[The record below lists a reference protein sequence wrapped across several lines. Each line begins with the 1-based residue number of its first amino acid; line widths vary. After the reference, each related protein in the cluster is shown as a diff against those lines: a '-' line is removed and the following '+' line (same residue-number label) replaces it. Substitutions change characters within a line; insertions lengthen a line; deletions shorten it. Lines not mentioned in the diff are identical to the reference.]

1 MSNSLQTTY
10 PLFEPQLAEAI
21 ETAGEHKIIPAH
33 EVLMRKGQ
41 YIRSTM
47 LVLSGLIKV
56 FREDAEGNE
65 FLMYYLKPGEA
76 CALSMVC
83 AAKHEASPISA
94 VTVTETEI
102 VQVPVETMSEWMGK
116 YKSWYQ
122 FVIET
127 YRSRF
132 DELLMTL
139 DNVAF
144 RSMDERLEFYLKRA
158 QEAHQSNTI
167 EVSHQQI
174 ADELNSSR
182 EVISRLLK
190 KWSSGEKCVCI
201 VIPLKSSVCQLCDK
215 NHQPITQSHSFLQH
229 GNSRLYRIGFNW
241 HLPGFNWR
249 WRVYSYGTRIG
260 LFVWY

>member
-1 MSNSLQTTY
+1 MMTPQVHDDLLRKNY
-10 PLFEPQLAEAI
+10 PLFEEPLINEI
-21 ETAGEHKIIPAH
+21 EQQAQFNSFPAN

-56 FREDAEGNE
+56 YREDDEGNE

-76 CALSMVC
+76 CALSLVC
-83 AAKHEASPISA
+83 AAKHEVSPIMA
-94 VTVTETEI
+94 KTVVETE
-102 VQVPVETMSEWMGK
+102 VMMVPVDSMSEWMTK

-127 YRSRF
+127 YRNRF
-132 DELLMTL
+132 DELLLTL

-158 QEAHQSNTI
+158 KDAQQTTI
-167 EVSHQQI
+167 LNISHQEI
-174 ADELNSSR
+174 AEELNTSR

-190 KWSSGEKCVCI
+190 KMEQKGLVGLQRNAIE
-201 VIPLKSSVCQLCDK
+201 LKNL
-215 NHQPITQSHSFLQH
+215 
-229 GNSRLYRIGFNW
+229 
-241 HLPGFNWR
+241 
-249 WRVYSYGTRIG
+249 
-260 LFVWY
+260 

>member
-1 MSNSLQTTY
+1 MSNSIHTTY
-10 PLFEPQLAEAI
+10 PLFEQKLVDEI
-21 ETAGEHKIIPAH
+21 ESSGEFKTFQAG

-41 YIRSTM
+41 YMRSTM

-56 FREDAEGNE
+56 FREDEEGNE

-94 VTVTETEI
+94 VTVSETEI
-102 VQVPVETMSEWMGK
+102 VMVPVETMSEWISK

-132 DELLMTL
+132 DEMLLTL

-158 QEAHQSNTI
+158 QEATASSTI
-167 EVSHQQI
+167 EISHQEI
-174 ADELNSSR
+174 ANELNSSR

-190 KWSSGEKCVCI
+190 KME
-201 VIPLKSSVCQLCDK
+201 
-215 NHQPITQSHSFLQH
+215 QH
-229 GNSRLYRIGFNW
+229 GKV
-241 HLPGFNWR
+241 HLHRNA
-249 WRVYSYGTRIG
+249 IQIIK
-260 LFVWY
+260 L

>member
-1 MSNSLQTTY
+1 MGHTLQTVY
-10 PLFEPQLAEAI
+10 PLFEAPLQQEI
-21 ETAGEHKIIPAH
+21 ETVGEHKIIPAN
-33 EVLMRKGQ
+33 ETLMRRGQ

-47 LVLSGLIKV
+47 LILNGLVKV
-56 FREDAEGNE
+56 YREDEEGNE

-83 AAKHEASPISA
+83 AAKHEASPIHA
-94 VTVTETEI
+94 KTVTETEI
-102 VQVPVETMSEWMGK
+102 VMVPVETMSEWMGK

-158 QEAHQSNTI
+158 QEATASSTI
-167 EVSHQQI
+167 EISHQQI

-190 KWSSGEKCVCI
+190 KMEQRGK
-201 VIPLKSSVCQLCDK
+201 LRL
-215 NHQPITQSHSFLQH
+215 NR
-229 GNSRLYRIGFNW
+229 NSIEIIRM
-241 HLPGFNWR
+241 
-249 WRVYSYGTRIG
+249 
-260 LFVWY
+260 

>member
-1 MSNSLQTTY
+1 MNNFVNETALQKKY
-10 PLFEPQLAEAI
+10 PLFEKKLVDEI
-21 ETAGEHKIIPAH
+21 ETTGEHKIIPAH
-33 EVLMRKGQ
+33 ETLMRRGQ

-47 LVLSGLIKV
+47 LILSGLIKV
-56 FREDAEGNE
+56 FREDEEGSE

-94 VTVTETEI
+94 VTVSETEI
-102 VQVPVETMSEWMGK
+102 VMVPVETMSEWISK

-132 DELLMTL
+132 DEMLLTL

-158 QEAHQSNTI
+158 QEATASSTI
-167 EVSHQQI
+167 EISHQEI
-174 ADELNSSR
+174 ANELNSSR

-190 KWSSGEKCVCI
+190 KME
-201 VIPLKSSVCQLCDK
+201 
-215 NHQPITQSHSFLQH
+215 QH
-229 GNSRLYRIGFNW
+229 GKVQLHRNAIQIIKL
-241 HLPGFNWR
+241 
-249 WRVYSYGTRIG
+249 
-260 LFVWY
+260 